1 MSFEN
6 WHCAAFLWDVVPK
19 TPRTVEGFGWRNF
32 AVRSRLHLEHGVRP
46 IIRSSY
52 LSPLKDADLVS
63 GRIATMTY
71 DGASW
76 LLSDVVTMLAPLN
89 RYYNR
94 SGTSEVTNVDL
105 TPASS
110 GAMHYGLA
118 GKEIT
123 YNLPP
128 AADFGI
134 GYIGFMNNYSA
145 GVTINAAIGTVSTDE
160 FQFMNNFNLK
170 TISLTD
176 FKAWIVLLCD
186 GENWLVFSAAPS
198 INAKLWQSLSNTG
211 YKKHD
216 GGLIEQ
222 WEHLSFRQVH
232 PVMARSFFQGYSRT
246 KFTRSLPYQL
256 WAIVA

>member
-1 MSFEN
+1 
-6 WHCAAFLWDVVPK
+6 
-19 TPRTVEGFGWRNF
+19 
-32 AVRSRLHLEHGVRP
+32 
-46 IIRSSY
+46 
-52 LSPLKDADLVS
+52 
-63 GRIATMTY
+63 
-71 DGASW
+71 
-76 LLSDVVTMLAPLN
+76 MLAPLN

-105 TPASS
+105 TPASA

-145 GVTINAAIGTVSTDE
+145 GMTINAAIGTVSTDE

-186 GENWLVFSAAPS
+186 GENWLVFSADPS

-222 WEHLSFRQVH
+222 WGTSVVSTSASGYGTVFFPRIFPNQVH
-232 PVMARSFFQGYSRT
+232 TVVAVSAMGNSSIANKEMSVFDMATPDAFNFYIDAPSTLVRVNWMAKGR
-246 KFTRSLPYQL
+246 
-256 WAIVA
+256 